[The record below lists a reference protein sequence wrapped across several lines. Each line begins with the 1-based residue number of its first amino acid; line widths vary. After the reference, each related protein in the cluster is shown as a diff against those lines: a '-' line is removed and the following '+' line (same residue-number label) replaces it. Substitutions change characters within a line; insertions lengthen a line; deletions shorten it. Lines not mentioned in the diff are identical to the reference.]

1 MSENYNLNRTSIETN
16 TLNNLAET
24 ITDVTTGLD
33 PEVLSRWYG
42 IVESEARSLCPTE
55 ELRESIRVI
64 QDPVL
69 LMKFELKASK
79 RAIPYVVEAI
89 EDNLAKMPFA
99 TRLYFQKFEEI
110 MNKELEK
117 YLRTTYR

>member
-1 MSENYNLNRTSIETN
+1 MSESGKPSAEVKALDS
-16 TLNNLAET
+16 LAET
-24 ITDVTTGLD
+24 ITDVTRGLD
-33 PEVLSRWYG
+33 PEVLSRWYS

-55 ELRESIRVI
+55 ELRESIRVV

-89 EDNLAKMPFA
+89 ENNLSKMQFA

-110 MNKELEK
+110 MNKELER
-117 YLRTTYR
+117 YLRASYG